1 LVAEERDVS
10 GVALVTGGA
19 RGIGFEVVR
28 QLAQQGM
35 TVILGARDLDKASA
49 AAEELSGDG
58 LDVRAGTIDVAD
70 DSVGELADWVAG
82 EFGRL
87 DVLVNNAAAFAD
99 WSETASGADLENS
112 RAVLDTNLFGTWRV
126 CQAFL
131 PLIRQSEH
139 GRIMHYRRVLSQGA

>member
-1 LVAEERDVS
+1 LAAEERDVS

-28 QLAQQGM
+28 QLAQRGM
-35 TVILGARDLDKASA
+35 TVILGARDLAKAS

-70 DSVGELADWVAG
+70 TASVREL
-82 EFGRL
+82 
-87 DVLVNNAAAFAD
+87 AD